1 MLKCND
7 TGSLD
12 ELLPP
17 PPKTDGEPPHET
29 SDEPTEASS

>member
-17 PPKTDGEPPHET
+17 PPKEPDAGEPP
-29 SDEPTEASS
+29 EAAS